1 LEGKVIEYA
10 ASRLVPE
17 HFGEVKQRKEEIV
30 ARTMAAVR
38 DRLTKEIAYWDHRA
52 EELKAQEL
60 AGKVNARINSG
71 KARQRAD
78 DLQARLQKRVQ
89 ELEQERWL
97 SSLPPVVMGGALVIP
112 QGLLVPIR
120 EQEKGEPASAQEREK
135 IARAALNAVVD
146 TERSLGFQPK
156 DVSDAKCGYDVESG
170 IPGTGRLRFIEVKGR
185 AAGAQ
190 TVTVTRNEILT
201 GFNKPE
207 DFILALVEVDGER
220 TTARYLRRPFQRE
233 PDFAV
238 TSVNYDLSELLARAE
253 LPS

>member
-1 LEGKVIEYA
+1 
-10 ASRLVPE
+10 
-17 HFGEVKQRKEEIV
+17 
-30 ARTMAAVR
+30 
-38 DRLTKEIAYWDHRA
+38 
-52 EELKAQEL
+52 
-60 AGKVNARINSG
+60 
-71 KARQRAD
+71 
-78 DLQARLQKRVQ
+78 
-89 ELEQERWL
+89 
-97 SSLPPVVMGGALVIP
+97 VMGGALVVP
-112 QGLLVPIR
+112 QGLLVPAR
-120 EQEKGEPASAQEREK
+120 DQEKGEPASAQEREK
-135 IARAALNAVVD
+135 IARAALSAVLEM
-146 TERSLGFQPK
+146 ERTLGFQPK